1 MKKAAKVFLILGM
14 VLQAI
19 LIYPIILG
27 IFAIKKI
34 DNAQSKNDL
43 TTWGIISIFFVS
55 TVGGILMLL
64 IPEEEYSAYAYYRA
78 HHQGETYDTPK
89 NNGDNY
95 IQRIKDLK
103 ELLDSGA
110 ITQEEYDKLKAEELE
125 RY

>member
-78 HHQGETYDTPK
+78 HHPGETYDTPK
-89 NNGDNY
+89 SNGDNY

>member
-14 VLQAI
+14 VVQAI

-43 TTWGIISIFFVS
+43 TAWGIISIFFVS

-89 NNGDNY
+89 SNGDNY